1 MTIRKRTKYGNK
13 KVYRY
18 NRWFDSIAE
27 ADYYPIAVAY
37 AEDHGY
43 ELKLQDRLDILPT
56 LKLNQWAIRKTQYVA
71 DYAFYNQ
78 GELIRLVD
86 VKGMETKDFKL
97 KAKMIAKE
105 LGIVI
110 ELAKKTR
117 GGFIHYP
124 FNMPANKRKEAII
137 IGAKKED

>member
-37 AEDHGY
+37 AKEHGY
-43 ELKLQDRLDILPT
+43 ILKLQDRLDILPT

-110 ELAKKTR
+110 ELAKKQR
-117 GGFIHYP
+117 GGFVHYP
-124 FNMPANKRKEAII
+124 FNMPTSKRKEVRV
-137 IGAKKED
+137 

>member
-13 KVYRY
+13 KVYRH

-27 ADYYPIAVAY
+27 ADYYPIAIAY
-37 AEDHGY
+37 TKEHGY
-43 ELKLQDRLDILPT
+43 ILKLQDRLDILPT

-97 KAKMIAKE
+97 KAKMIARE
-105 LGIVI
+105 LGLVI
-110 ELAKKTR
+110 ILAKKKK
-117 GGFIHYP
+117 GGFVEYP
-124 FNMPANKRKEAII
+124 FNMPASKRKEVI
-137 IGAKKED
+137 

>member
-1 MTIRKRTKYGNK
+1 MRYQKKSKYGNK
-13 KVYRY
+13 KVCRY
-18 NRWFDSIAE
+18 GREFDSIAE
-27 ADYYPIAVAY
+27 ADYYPVAIDY
-37 AEDHGY
+37 AKQHGY
-43 ELKLQDRLDILPT
+43 VLKLQDRIDILPT
-56 LKLNQWAIRKTQYVA
+56 LKLNQWAIKKTQYVA
-71 DYAFYNQ
+71 DYAFYHQ
-78 GELIRLVD
+78 GELVRLVD
-86 VKGMETKDFKL
+86 VKGVETKDFKL

-117 GGFIHYP
+117 YGFIHYP